1 MSGGGSVRLLGVA
14 ENSEWLAALADFPV
28 KDIVHFP
35 QYASVFEAY
44 GDGRLE
50 CLLYQDKNGSV
61 LYPYI
66 VRTIDSSLQAEAG
79 LSGRTDLIT
88 PYGYGGYVH
97 TAPNVQTRRALLAGF
112 RGAMHERAQELGAVS
127 EFIRF
132 HPVLANHEGSE
143 LCLDQL
149 VLSDQNVILDLTLGE
164 EELLGQCRPS
174 FRRSIR
180 KGRKAELT
188 LTLEDNLKAKQE
200 FTVLYRETMLKHGQT
215 GYLNFRPGF
224 FDLLAERL
232 DRNLLTFSA
241 RSHGQIA
248 ASALFLSYGSTLDYF
263 LGASQA
269 NQLHLHPNHFLFF
282 EVALWGAQNGFTTL
296 HLGGGSSSLLFFK
309 TGFSHN
315 RISYFT
321 GRHIHD
327 RPAYDALSRVQWRRL
342 GLEWDP
348 AHSYHPAYRYGG

>member
-1 MSGGGSVRLLGVA
+1 MRQGASVRLLGEA
-14 ENSEWLAALADFPV
+14 QRAEWLAALEDFPV
-28 KDIVHFP
+28 KDIVHYP

-50 CLLYQDKNGSV
+50 CMLYRDKNGSV

-66 VRTIDSSLQAEAG
+66 IRGIDPSLQAEAG
-79 LSGRTDLIT
+79 VRGKTDLIT
-88 PYGYGGYVH
+88 PYGYGGYIH
-97 TAPNVQTRRALLAGF
+97 TAQNAQVRRALLAGF
-112 RGAMHERAQELGAVS
+112 RMALHERAEELCAVS

-143 LCLDQL
+143 PCLDQL

-164 EELLGQCRPS
+164 EELLQQCRPS

-180 KGRKAELT
+180 KGRKAELA
-188 LTLEDNLKAKQE
+188 LSVEDNLKATQE

-224 FDLLAERL
+224 FDILTQRL
-232 DRNLLTFSA
+232 NANLLTFSA
-241 RSHGQIA
+241 RSQGQIS
-248 ASALFLSYGSTLDYF
+248 ASALFLAYGPTLDYF
-263 LGASQA
+263 LGASQV
-269 NQLHLHPNHFLFF
+269 NHLHLHPNHFLFF
-282 EVALWGAQNGFTTL
+282 EVALWGAQNGFTSL

-309 TGFSHN
+309 TGFSQN

-321 GRHIHD
+321 GRHVHD
-327 RPAYDALSRVQWRRL
+327 RAAYEALSVAQWKRL
-342 GLEWDP
+342 GLEWEP
-348 AHSYHPAYRYGG
+348 QHPYHPAYRYSG